1 MSPADE
7 LRAAAQKIRD
17 TAKGATPGPWQVGN
31 GVEIGIG
38 IEQHS
43 PGRFSYDAL
52 LAEVTSE
59 NDRIN
64 DVEDAKDFR
73 SVDITVG
80 SAEADAAWIALA
92 SPQIAEPI
100 AAWLE
105 GAGCDLGGAEAY
117 LARTVPGEIFDPF
130 EYVDEPDSVR
140 AALAV
145 ARAINGGAR

>member
-7 LRAAAQKIRD
+7 LCAAARKIRD
-17 TAKGATPGPWQVGN
+17 TARGTTPGPWGVGN

-43 PGRFSYDAL
+43 PGRFSYDTL

-64 DVEDAKDFR
+64 DVEDAKDYR
-73 SVDITVG
+73 GVDLTVG
-80 SAEADAAWIALA
+80 SPEADAAWIALA
-92 SPQIAEPI
+92 SPVIAEPI

-105 GAGCDLGGAEAY
+105 GAAGAYDAFTESH
-117 LARTVPGEIFDPF
+117 G
-130 EYVDEPDSVR
+130 PDVAER
-140 AALAV
+140 IVYDALAV